1 MNYGNIV
8 VQSIVLMFELL
19 QHDEARGLTVW
30 QNVNPPPLHRSG
42 HHADSKF
49 NLWSP
54 KFKVYTLV
62 ITTDLAKH
70 NARTDGRM
78 DGWSNHVLTVILTFL

>member
-30 QNVNPPPLHRSG
+30 QNVNPPP
-42 HHADSKF
+42 F
-49 NLWSP
+49 
-54 KFKVYTLV
+54 
-62 ITTDLAKH
+62 TDLDTTQIQSLICGRLSRLTKEG
-70 NARTDGRM
+70 ARGPSENW
-78 DGWSNHVLTVILTFL
+78 GV